1 MSCKV
6 SSDFVL
12 AVFSVILKVLMPI
25 DIIKI
30 FLPTVVSFV
39 IGILATPILTGFL
52 YRHKMWKK
60 TSVKMA
66 LGGGEATIS
75 SKLHNDEER
84 KTPRM
89 GGVVVWGSVLT
100 TAILFFFLAV
110 GFPNGIVAKLSFLSH
125 GQTWLPL
132 VALIAGGLFGLI
144 DDYLVCRESGT
155 YMGGGLSLRI
165 RLAFVGT
172 LAMLGA
178 WWFYATPGMDVINI
192 PFVGDLEL
200 GIWIIPLFIV
210 FMIGIYSGGIIDGID
225 GLSGGVF
232 AAMFSAY
239 AVIAFAQG
247 QIDLA
252 AFCGVVVGGL
262 LAFLWFNIPPARFF
276 NSETGTMALTTTL
289 TVVAFLTK
297 AVAVLPIIAFL
308 LVATSASSIIQIT
321 SKKFRNGKKVFLVA
335 PLHNHFQAL
344 GWPSYKVVMR
354 YWVIS
359 VVFALVGMI
368 IALIG

>member
-1 MSCKV
+1 
-6 SSDFVL
+6 
-12 AVFSVILKVLMPI
+12 MPI
-25 DIIKI
+25 DVVKI
-30 FLPTVVSFV
+30 LLPTAVTFF
-39 IGILATPILTGFL
+39 IGIVTTPILTGFL

-60 TSVKMA
+60 SSVKTA
-66 LGGGEATIS
+66 LGGGEATITG
-75 SKLHNDEER
+75 KLHQDEER

-89 GGVVVWGSVLT
+89 GGVVVWGSVL
-100 TAILFFFLAV
+100 ASAVLFLIL
-110 GFPNGIVAKLSFLSH
+110 GGMFPESAFEKLSFLSRN
-125 GQTWLPL
+125 QTWLPIFT
-132 VALIAGGLFGLI
+132 LIAGGLFGLI

-165 RLAFVGT
+165 RLAFVLS
-172 LAMLGA
+172 LAALGA
-178 WWFYATPGMDVINI
+178 WWFYAKLGMDSIHI
-192 PFVGDLEL
+192 PFVGDANL
-200 GIWIIPLFIV
+200 GLWFIPLFII

-232 AAMFSAY
+232 ASIFSAY

-252 AFCGVVVGGL
+252 AFCSVVVGGL

-276 NSETGTMALTTTL
+276 NSETGTMALTTSL

-297 AVAVLPIIAFL
+297 AVVVLPVIAFL
-308 LVATSASSIIQIT
+308 LVATSASSIIQIA

-344 GWPSYKVVMR
+344 GWPSSKVVMR
-354 YWVIS
+354 YWVLS
-359 VVFALVGMI
+359 VVFAIMGTIITLVG
-368 IALIG
+368 